1 MPVRCPGG
9 AGDVCTAAEPA
20 DEGAGDVPS
29 TVAGELAGDAAG
41 VVGGELPGDPAAA
54 AAGELAG
61 EAACDGGLD
70 TAAP

>member
-1 MPVRCPGG
+1 M
-9 AGDVCTAAEPA
+9 CTAAEPA

-54 AAGELAG
+54 AAELAG